1 MRTSKHIHL
10 ARRKMG
16 RVLDEL
22 YTALLLAGSTHM
34 ELTVDREA
42 EGFRLSLGS
51 DFAPEHYDEIRHLT
65 ELLQPAVKNPAL
77 VEEFWELAGGD
88 RYTSDSEL
96 VLVGQMVDEAAAQL
110 TETQLTLSLY
120 IAF

>member
-22 YTALLLAGSTHM
+22 YTALLLAGGTHI

-42 EGFRLSLGS
+42 EGFRLSLCS
-51 DFAPEHYDEIRHLT
+51 NFAPEHRDEIRHLT

-88 RYTSDSEL
+88 QYTSDTEL
-96 VLVGQMVDEAAAQL
+96 VLVGQMLDDAQVQL
-110 TETQLTLSLY
+110 TDTQVNLSLY